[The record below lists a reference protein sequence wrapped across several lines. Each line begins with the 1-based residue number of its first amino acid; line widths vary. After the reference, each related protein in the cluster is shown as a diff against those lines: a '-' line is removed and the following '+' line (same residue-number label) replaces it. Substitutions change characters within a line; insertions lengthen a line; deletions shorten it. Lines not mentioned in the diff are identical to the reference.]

1 MLENIR
7 SSKKVRLW
15 TIGGLIV
22 LCIILFFFIKNGAAK
37 IVLGVVIAIL
47 AAAFGMEATN
57 NDFDMGTLVETGSF
71 DAAKI
76 QRDESGNL
84 TNIDNFCQSEKL
96 DYNCSDFKTQSEA
109 MDVYNRCSELGKN
122 MDTFGL
128 DRDKDGKVC
137 ESLPVGAE

>member
-1 MLENIR
+1 MLQNIR

-22 LCIILFFFIKNGAAK
+22 LCIILFFFIKNGVAK
-37 IVLGVVIAIL
+37 IILGVVIAIL
-47 AAAFGMEATN
+47 AGAFGMEATN

-71 DAAKI
+71 EASKI

-84 TNIDNFCQSEKL
+84 TNIDNFCASEKI
-96 DYNCSDFKTQSEA
+96 DYNCSDFKTQAEA
-109 MDVYNRCSELGKN
+109 MGVYNRCSELGKN

-137 ESLPVGAE
+137 ESLPIGTE